1 MEYIIW
7 LIYSFHYLSH
17 TLFVVSLLYMC
28 RVLYICPS
36 SHYLFSHHRHHFIAA
51 ANHLLDHCTIARHV
65 GYRETSHSTIPRQPI
80 SNRVAHWLPRNRQVH
95 WLPRQQVLQQT
106 ELTVSI
112 GRCPPQPHELCG
124 AAHPARPAAVA
135 PSTVFLLDRRWTAW
149 VCIASTQW
157 VNARYTTNQRAHNR
171 PTCTQQIDQLSK
183 HSK

>member
-1 MEYIIW
+1 MKETDGIYHMTYLFFSLFVPYIICCK
-7 LIYSFHYLSH
+7 LTIHVSRTIHLSFFSLSILSSSPSFHCSGQPPPWSLH
-17 TLFVVSLLYMC
+17 DMLVIDKPATEEFVVNRYQIEWRTGCLAIGRC
-28 RVLYICPS
+28 TGC
-36 SHYLFSHHRHHFIAA
+36 
-51 ANHLLDHCTIARHV
+51 LDM
-65 GYRETSHSTIPRQPI
+65 
-80 SNRVAHWLPRNRQVH
+80 
-95 WLPRQQVLQQT
+95 QQT

-112 GRCPPQPHELCG
+112 ERCPPQPHELCG